1 MMEMIFEASL
11 PLLQDQVDKDGTW
24 KKHRS
29 WELVENKHNKLG
41 KEVVLCRLI
50 RVITC

>member
-1 MMEMIFEASL
+1 MMETIFEASL

-29 WELVENKHNKLG
+29 WEEVENKYKKLG
-41 KEVVLCRLI
+41 KEVLG
-50 RVITC
+50 